1 MTPRH
6 RKRYRP
12 LLLVLAWAFLLL
24 GLAGLVLPVLQ
35 GVLFLLVSLYLFGL
49 VTVRGR
55 LLRIRLR
62 RRFPK
67 VAHGLDAAEAW
78 VRRRLYR
85 QPEGRGPGGGR
96 A

>member
-6 RKRYRP
+6 RKQYRP
-12 LLLVLAWAFLLL
+12 LLLALAWVFLVL

-62 RRFPK
+62 RRFPQ
-67 VAHGLDAAEAW
+67 AARGLDEAEAW
-78 VRRRLYR
+78 VKRKVYGRAGRHHR
-85 QPEGRGPGGGR
+85 EGRS
-96 A
+96 